1 MKFTE
6 RIRQLRENR
15 KIPQRKMAAA
25 LDIDTATYSKI
36 ERGERKVKAE
46 QVVVIAKL
54 LEADK
59 DELLTLWLAD
69 QVSTIVT
76 DKQKIA
82 QNALNIAKN
91 HDRKK

>member
-15 KIPQRKMAAA
+15 KIQQRKMAAA

-69 QVSTIVT
+69 QISTVVT
-76 DKQKIA
+76 E
-82 QNALNIAKN
+82 NSAKRSE
-91 HDRKK
+91 HREKS